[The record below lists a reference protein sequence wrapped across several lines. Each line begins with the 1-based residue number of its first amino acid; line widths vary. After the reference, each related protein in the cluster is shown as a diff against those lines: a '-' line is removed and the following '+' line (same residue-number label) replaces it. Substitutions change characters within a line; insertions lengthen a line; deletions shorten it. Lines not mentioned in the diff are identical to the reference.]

1 MALQE
6 GEWMAQDLKY
16 KIKKKL
22 KFCQH
27 KMCVMTAVLYGAA
40 LEREKSFCQ
49 YVKEREASVKEKES
63 NLMTLLGK

>member
-1 MALQE
+1 
-6 GEWMAQDLKY
+6 
-16 KIKKKL
+16 
-22 KFCQH
+22 
-27 KMCVMTAVLYGAA
+27 MCVMTAVLYGAA